1 MDLASS
7 DRSARSP
14 AGSRPAAP
22 PGRTASSLLLVA
34 DETADDELLNALEGQ
49 GAAVALVRDGAR
61 ALIEIGRLAPAA
73 LILAARLPVVD
84 GVTVVRAVRDGG
96 GCDDMPIL
104 LAVEPDDHHAAAAG
118 LAAGASA
125 CVGKPYRVNEVLAL
139 IGVARPGGPGAPD
152 GAVLRAGAVSLD
164 AAAHEVRLAGEPVR
178 LPPQEFR
185 LLQVLLEHAGVVVTR
200 EALLERVWGD
210 PATETNTLAV
220 HVRRLRRR
228 LGDAGETAR
237 LIESVRGVGYRFRI
251 PEPGGPAGSP
261 GGGPG
266 GELSAQARHP

>member
-14 AGSRPAAP
+14 AGLRSADPS
-22 PGRTASSLLLVA
+22 GRTVSSSLLLVA
-34 DETADDELLNALEGQ
+34 DETADEELLAAIEGQ

-73 LILAARLPVVD
+73 LILTARLPVVD

-96 GCDDMPIL
+96 GRDDMPIL
-104 LAVEPDDHHAAAAG
+104 LAVEPEDHNAAAAG

-139 IGVARPGGPGAPD
+139 IGVARPGGPAPLD

-164 AAAHEVRLAGEPVR
+164 VAAHEVRLAGAPVR

-185 LLQVLLEHAGVVVTR
+185 LLQVLLEHAGFVVTR

-228 LGDAGETAR
+228 LGDTGAAVR

-251 PEPGGPAGSP
+251 PEPGGADSAPSP
-261 GGGPG
+261 GR
-266 GELSAQARHP
+266 A

>member
-14 AGSRPAAP
+14 AGRRRTDP
-22 PGRTASSLLLVA
+22 PGRTSHLLVA
-34 DETADDELLNALEGQ
+34 DETADDELLRALEGQ
-49 GAAVALVRDGAR
+49 GAAVAVVRDGAQ

-73 LILAARLPVVD
+73 FILTARLPVVD

-96 GCDDMPIL
+96 GHDDMPIL

-139 IGVARPGGPGAPD
+139 LGVTRPGGPAVLD
-152 GAVLRAGAVSLD
+152 GAVLRAGSVSLD
-164 AAAHEVRLAGEPVR
+164 AAAHEVRLAGAPVR

-210 PATETNTLAV
+210 PDTETNTLAV

-237 LIESVRGVGYRFRI
+237 LIESVRGVGYRFRL
-251 PEPGGPAGSP
+251 PDAPGA
-261 GGGPG
+261 GGPG
-266 GELSAQARHP
+266 AELSG